1 MPGFA
6 PGSCQKTIIGDDCS
20 LSGSGGINP
29 GVGIGINPAKPFK
42 FSGGVGIIPEKP
54 NSGKPR
60 S

>member
-29 GVGIGINPAKPFK
+29 GVGIGINPAKPMK
-42 FSGGVGIIPEKP
+42 GSGGVPT
-54 NSGKPR
+54 SGKPR
-60 S
+60 N

>member
-6 PGSCQKTIIGDDCS
+6 PGSCQTTFIGDDCS

-29 GVGIGINPAKPFK
+29 AKPIK
-42 FSGGVGIIPEKP
+42 GSGGVGIIPAKP

>member
-42 FSGGVGIIPEKP
+42 FSGGVGIIPAKP
-54 NSGKPR
+54 ISGKPGN
-60 S
+60 